1 MMLTQMPGITPA
13 LTATPARTRRGVA
26 GTFVATGSFC
36 ALAHA
41 VR

>member
-1 MMLTQMPGITPA
+1 MMLTDKLGITPA
-13 LTATPARTRRGVA
+13 LTATAARTRRGVI
-26 GTFVATGSFC
+26 GTVATGSFC